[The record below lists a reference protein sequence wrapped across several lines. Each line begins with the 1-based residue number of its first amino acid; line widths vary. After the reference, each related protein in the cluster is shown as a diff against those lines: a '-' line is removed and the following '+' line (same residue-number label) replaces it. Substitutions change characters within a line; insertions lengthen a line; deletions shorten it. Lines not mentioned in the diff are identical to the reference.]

1 MTRNLAPFWVVD
13 VVGLVVVAA
22 LCAVGKV
29 GSDTTIAIVVT
40 VLGLGAVSR
49 ARVGVRGYE
58 GGQNEPPQDPP
69 DDPSAPAPVTLRP
82 VSRRSRTPIPIGGI
96 VSFFYALAHLRS

>member
-1 MTRNLAPFWVVD
+1 MNRSLAPFWVVD
-13 VVGLVVVAA
+13 VVGLIVVAV

-29 GSDTTIAIVVT
+29 GSDTAIAIVVT

-49 ARVGVRGYE
+49 ARVRVPGER
-58 GGQNEPPQDPP
+58 PSDPP
-69 DDPSAPAPVTLRP
+69 PPEDPSAMAPVTQRPSP
-82 VSRRSRTPIPIGGI
+82 VSRRSRTPIPLGGI